1 MEVILKETVPNLGRS
16 GEIVKVKPG
25 FARNYLFPRGLAVYA
40 DRRNRRMLEHEQR
53 VAAQRYDRQRQQ
65 AETLAQRLTQTR
77 LQFPMRAGEEGKL
90 FGSVTNQDIQKA
102 LAELGMEVDRRRIQ
116 LEEPIKHLGEYTV
129 AVHLPAGVVAH
140 VTVVVEPLPAS

>member
-1 MEVILKETVPNLGRS
+1 MEVILRETVPNLGRS
-16 GEIVKVKPG
+16 GEIVKVRPG

-53 VAAQRYDRQRQQ
+53 VAAQRYERQKQQ
-65 AETLAQRLTQTR
+65 AETLAQRLTRTR
-77 LQFPMRAGEEGKL
+77 LEIQVRAGEEGKL

-102 LAELGMEVDRRRIQ
+102 LAKVGIEVDRRRID

-129 AVHLPAGVVAH
+129 PVHLPAGVVAH
-140 VTVVVEPLPAS
+140 VTVVVQPVAES